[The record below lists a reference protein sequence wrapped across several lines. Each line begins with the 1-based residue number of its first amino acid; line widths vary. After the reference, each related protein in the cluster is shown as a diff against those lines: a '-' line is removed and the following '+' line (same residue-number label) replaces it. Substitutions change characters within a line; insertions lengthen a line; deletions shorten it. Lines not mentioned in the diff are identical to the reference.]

1 MYITQA
7 HCAALYCFTW
17 DETAAKGFDACV
29 KKTSVEYTAN
39 VTKAGTIKTNVTIG
53 SEGRCEYIDYE
64 ALKKGI
70 ATSTGSKNE
79 NRPQRS

>member
-1 MYITQA
+1 M
-7 HCAALYCFTW
+7 
-17 DETAAKGFDACV
+17 GFDACV

-39 VTKAGTIKTNVTIG
+39 RTKAGIIKTNVTTK

-70 ATSTGSKNE
+70 ATSAGSKKE
-79 NRPQRS
+79 SR